1 MDRLVALALAT
12 LILAAGCAIAAP
24 VSRSSRDL
32 HVDNGTTKAI
42 TVLVDGAIVSTVA
55 ASQSTTIP
63 ESSLPAG
70 DWTVEARLPG
80 GRRIFRGQIAPSAVS
95 QTTDPNGGTT
105 MTGSGQRADLSCGRL
120 DVWVGIPMLGPYPG
134 SGTPGDCDG

>member
-1 MDRLVALALAT
+1 MGRLPALALAT
-12 LILAAGCAIAAP
+12 LVLAVGCAIAAP
-24 VSRSSRDL
+24 ASRLSRDL
-32 HVDNGTTKAI
+32 HVDNGTTKAVTI
-42 TVLVDGAIVSTVA
+42 LVDGAVVGTVA
-55 ASQSTTIP
+55 ATQSAIIP

-70 DWTVEARLPG
+70 DWSVEARLPG
-80 GRRIFRGQIAPSAVS
+80 GKRIFRSQVAPSAVS